1 MDHCHWQD
9 PKSFTSC
16 TLEAGHGDQGWH
28 LVGET
33 DYEIVRDMM
42 GNQMRVPTFGNTA
55 WVYDEDYLDT
65 ADEKEAIESIK
76 KSMRERAR

>member
-1 MDHCHWQD
+1 
-9 PKSFTSC
+9 
-16 TLEAGHGDQGWH
+16 

-42 GNQMRVPTFGNTA
+42 GNQIRVPTFGNTA

-76 KSMRERAR
+76 KSMRERARE